1 MFGSVKSWM
10 KNNEVTA
17 LSEADKQALYDRI
30 KAIVEAMKPREREKM
45 KGFGND
51 LDALVGHDTAAQWFN
66 EIVKQS

>member
-1 MFGSVKSWM
+1 MFGNVKSWM

-17 LSEADKQALYDRI
+17 LSEADKQTLYDRI
-30 KAIVEAMKPREREKM
+30 KAIVETMKRRDREKL
-45 KGFGND
+45 KGFGGD